1 VDADGYLS
9 AYGLDAPPKDVM
21 PELNKEVASGGMRLP
36 GWFRLR
42 MKPLVRILIG
52 MNYSQ
57 FRAAASLVIDATPEE
72 LYDFIADMP
81 RMREISPVCVGG
93 EWEGEARGVGATF
106 MGSNSAPTLDWQAR
120 MRVVAAD
127 RPRAY
132 AWCNLGGPLLPLS
145 DDLPHNV
152 RWSYEFTPVEGGTRV
167 EEAWQLLE
175 TAGQR
180 YNEVVETC
188 DYSVDPRLIER
199 RNEEHL
205 HNLRR
210 ATQSSIEQTLARL
223 KQLFEQ

>member
-1 VDADGYLS
+1 MDH
-9 AYGLDAPPKDVM
+9 
-21 PELNKEVASGGMRLP
+21 
-36 GWFRLR
+36 
-42 MKPLVRILIG
+42 
-52 MNYSQ
+52 SQ

-106 MGSNSAPTLDWQAR
+106 MGSNSMPTRNWQAR

-132 AWCNLGGPLLPLS
+132 AWCNLGGAGLPLS

-152 RWSYEFTPVEGGTRV
+152 RWSYEFTPVEGGTR
-167 EEAWQLLE
+167 
-175 TAGQR
+175 
-180 YNEVVETC
+180 
-188 DYSVDPRLIER
+188 
-199 RNEEHL
+199 
-205 HNLRR
+205 
-210 ATQSSIEQTLARL
+210 L